1 MKYRIVNKTRFFIF
15 CLTVCLL
22 AGLTAAALFSHASA
36 VDKKTYQKIEVKPG
50 ETLWSIAAEYGD
62 PDEDIRNTICDIQKL
77 NGLSGSLIYAG
88 QTLTV
93 PCAPQAGCN

>member
-1 MKYRIVNKTRFFIF
+1 MRYRIVNRKRFFVF

-22 AGLTAAALFSHASA
+22 LGFIVMGLFGNAFAAGR
-36 VDKKTYQKIEVKPG
+36 KTYREVKVLPG
-50 ETLWSIAAEYGD
+50 DTLWSIAAEYGD

-77 NGLSGSLIYAG
+77 NGLHGSLIYAG